1 MHRDNRSRLE
11 QRIVKAAEAALEHK
25 KFVSPIDV
33 LVGIQWLPQ
42 STVDKWRQG
51 RLPYLERGA
60 TANLNKLSTAMDLLR
75 SWAERRGLKPSETAY
90 VASISDR
97 RLLRFSASGQETI
110 ERAYRTHWVS
120 PALSERKQE
129 RLAERQSRPPD
140 LVVISPLQDWTCS
153 LCGGTGDLLLM
164 EGMGPVCLV
173 CADLDHLVLLGSGDA
188 TLTRRAKKAS
198 RLSAVVVRWSRVR
211 KRYERQGIL
220 VEEAALERAEAEC
233 LADEDVRAG
242 RRLRASVRRAQQD
255 LEFEAQ
261 LAQEISRLYPGC
273 PSERAR
279 GIAHHSGAR
288 GSGRVGRSAAGRAR
302 DTAAVMLAVAASVRH
317 EDTAYDTLLMSG
329 VPRPEA
335 RERVWSDVDRILNG
349 WRRRPSSRRRG

>member
-1 MHRDNRSRLE
+1 MQKDSRSRLE
-11 QRIVKAAEAALEHK
+11 QRIVTVAEAALEHK
-25 KFVSPIDV
+25 KYVSPIDV

-42 STVDKWRQG
+42 STVDRWRQG

-60 TANLNKLSTAMDLLR
+60 TANLNKVSAAMDLFR
-75 SWAERRGLKPSETAY
+75 SWAVRRGLKPSQTAY
-90 VASISDR
+90 VASTRDR
-97 RLLRFSASGQETI
+97 RLLNFSASGQETI

-120 PALSERKQE
+120 PALSERKRE
-129 RLAERQSRPPD
+129 RLAERQSQSPD

-164 EGMGPVCLV
+164 EGMGPVCLA
-173 CADLDHLVLLGSGDA
+173 CADLDHLVFLSSGDA

-198 RLSAVVVRWSRVR
+198 RLFAVVVRWSRIR

-233 LADEDVRAG
+233 LADQELRAQ
-242 RRLRASVRRAQQD
+242 RRFRASVRRPQQD
-255 LEFEAQ
+255 LEFEVQ

-279 GIAHHSGAR
+279 AIAHHAGAR
-288 GSGRVGRSAAGRAR
+288 GSGRVGRSAVGRAL
-302 DTAAVMLAVAASVRH
+302 DAVAVMFAVAASVRH

-329 VPRPEA
+329 VPRSEA
-335 RERVWSDVDRILNG
+335 RERVLSDVDRILNG
-349 WRRRPSSRRRG
+349 WRSR